1 MIFAVVDDRI
11 GFSFMRLWKFRGK
24 PAGKVGRM
32 VFFFAG
38 DRVGF
43 IQLPKRKKEQE
54 QEQKQEEEEMERNDV
69 IFIDFR
75 SAWCSH
81 IDKVA
86 RCLSCWSS
94 SDRHFL
100 GEKQKTNEKQMP
112 RKGWWRSTI
121 VFFSSFRWMSFFFCH
136 FSFFQNC
143 FSQFCKTKEDRSVI
157 SVNVYFLK
165 NCRNRK

>member
-1 MIFAVVDDRI
+1 
-11 GFSFMRLWKFRGK
+11 
-24 PAGKVGRM
+24 M

-75 SAWCSH
+75 SAWCGH

-121 VFFSSFRWMSFFFCH
+121 VFFFIVSMDVFLFLSFLVLSELFF
-136 FSFFQNC
+136 
-143 FSQFCKTKEDRSVI
+143 TI
-157 SVNVYFLK
+157 L
-165 NCRNRK
+165 